1 MNGRFVVQATAEAL
15 SALRVGT
22 ARRARCN
29 YGTNVGKA
37 WTGTML
43 RVFLTVLGLGLMAAS
58 AGLAASPR
66 SADWLIPRPVTMPS
80 SGRPA
85 RVIEVPSVPFTRNQ
99 LHSAALLN
107 D

>member
-29 YGTNVGKA
+29 YGTNVRKA

-43 RVFLTVLGLGLMAAS
+43 RVFLTVLGCA
-58 AGLAASPR
+58 
-66 SADWLIPRPVTMPS
+66 V
-80 SGRPA
+80 GRL
-85 RVIEVPSVPFTRNQ
+85 RVR
-99 LHSAALLN
+99 AL
-107 D
+107 DD